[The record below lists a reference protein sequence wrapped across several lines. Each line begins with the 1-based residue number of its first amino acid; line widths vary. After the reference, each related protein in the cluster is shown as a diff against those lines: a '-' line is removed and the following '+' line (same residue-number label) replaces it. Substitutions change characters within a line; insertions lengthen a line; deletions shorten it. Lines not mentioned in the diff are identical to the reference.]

1 MLNPVVEAGN
11 PVEEGPAARG
21 PLTFKSSYVSA
32 ALTVLA
38 FVAGILVGYLIWG
51 GQTAQPGLY
60 DIETK
65 GRPSLGP
72 DNAPVVIVEFS
83 DYQCPY
89 CAKWYS
95 EVFKPLL
102 EAYPGKIRFVYR
114 NYPLSN
120 HQNATAAAEAALC
133 AWDQDAYWE
142 FHNKLF
148 ESASLLNNAQ
158 GTTLDQATYSQFAR
172 ELGLD
177 VKPFEKC
184 MQDHKYEQLILDD
197 VNYANSLPR
206 DLSGEPAVGGTPT
219 FFINGQRLG
228 GAYPIEE
235 FKRIIDA
242 ELAK

>member
-1 MLNPVVEAGN
+1 MDLAAEAGS
-11 PVEEGPAARG
+11 PVEEQPAAQG
-21 PLTFKSSYVSA
+21 PFTSKRSYVTA
-32 ALTVLA
+32 ALTVLS
-38 FVAGILVGYLIWG
+38 FVAGILVGYMIWG
-51 GQTAQPGLY
+51 GQTSQQPGVY

-72 DNAPVVIVEFS
+72 DNAPVVIVEYS
-83 DYQCPY
+83 DYQCPF
-89 CAKWYS
+89 CAKWYR

-102 EAYPGKIRFVYR
+102 EAYPGKIRIVYR
-114 NYPLSN
+114 NYPLSF
-120 HQNATAAAEAALC
+120 HQNASTAAEAALC

-148 ESASLLNNAQ
+148 ESPTILNNEE
-158 GTTLDQATYSQFAR
+158 GTVLDQATYNQFASD
-172 ELGLD
+172 LGLD

-184 MQDHKYEQLILDD
+184 MSDHKYEKLILED

-206 DLSGEPAVGGTPT
+206 DFNGEPAVGGTPT

-228 GAYPIEE
+228 GAYPLED